1 MRKLLRNMCTML
13 MASVLLV
20 TGSCGGTTWVSGVE
34 NTNTLIEKLTNM
46 EEIQDPEKYTQIY
59 LDENYLGPV
68 PDMWE
73 FKNLKNIEVSEKNT
87 KYKIVEGAL
96 LSKDGSKLYAFPPQ
110 KECKIYA
117 VPKTVKVICADAFY
131 RSKIEKVTITDNL
144 RKIGESAFTACNNLT
159 SIDLMNVKTVE
170 RWAFG
175 SCTNLTQLN
184 LGKVKNI
191 GERAFWGIGVKN
203 ITLNKKY
210 NLGVAAF
217 DTKIKINYGKKFK
230 DIKPYLLSY
239 KRWNEVKGAKG
250 YEVVVRVYNLD
261 NVKDKVYLKTTVKKP
276 KLSKKFRKKIA
287 RMNERL
293 NGEISS
299 LGVKIRAYRYKN
311 KKKVYTKWSDVRKRT
326 IYLG

>member
-59 LDENYLGPV
+59 LDENYLGPA

-73 FKNLKNIEVSEKNT
+73 FENLNNIEVSEKNT
-87 KYKIVEGAL
+87 KYKIVDGAL
-96 LSKDGSKLYAFPPQ
+96 LSKDGSKVYAFPPQ
-110 KECKIYA
+110 KECEEYIF
-117 VPKTVKVICADAFY
+117 PKTVKIICKHAFY
-131 RSKIEKVTITDNL
+131 KSKVKKISFNEKLI
-144 RKIGESAFTACNNLT
+144 KIGVYEFYYCKNL
-159 SIDLMNVKTVE
+159 IGVDLKNVKTVDIL
-170 RWAFG
+170 AFS
-175 SCTNLTQLN
+175 SCSNLTQLN

-191 GERAFWGIGVKN
+191 GEEAFWGIGVKN

-287 RMNERL
+287 RMNEKL
-293 NGEISS
+293 NGEMSS

-326 IYLG
+326 IYLD

>member
-46 EEIQDPEKYTQIY
+46 EEIKDPEKYTQIY

-73 FKNLKNIEVSEKNT
+73 FENLNNIEVSEKNT
-87 KYKIVEGAL
+87 KYKIVDGAL
-96 LSKDGSKLYAFPPQ
+96 LSKDGSKVYAFPPQ
-110 KECKIYA
+110 KECEEYIF
-117 VPKTVKVICADAFY
+117 PKTVKIICNNAFY
-131 RSKIEKVTITDNL
+131 KSKVKKISFNEKL
-144 RKIGESAFTACNNLT
+144 RKIGVSAFYYCKNL
-159 SIDLMNVKTVE
+159 IGVDLKNVKTVDIL
-170 RWAFG
+170 AFS
-175 SCTNLTQLN
+175 SCSNLTQLN

-191 GERAFWGIGVKN
+191 GEEAFWGIGVKN

-287 RMNERL
+287 RMNERV